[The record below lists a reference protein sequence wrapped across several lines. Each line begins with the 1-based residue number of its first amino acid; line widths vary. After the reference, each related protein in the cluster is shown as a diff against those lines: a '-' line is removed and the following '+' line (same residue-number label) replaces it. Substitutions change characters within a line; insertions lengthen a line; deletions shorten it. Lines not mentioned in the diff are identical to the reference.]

1 MTAVPMLQFDV
12 QASGI
17 AAEVAIVDLACDAA
31 PALPPTAIVIGVDRA
46 GAMPMVNAAD
56 FDLLLTAAP
65 LPTRDWIA
73 VNAAE
78 IDSML
83 EHLCA
88 QVNAFGL
95 PAAVLAQVLRIG
107 DGLPA
112 TQALLLESFAYSALL
127 GGQSFRD
134 WLLRRGPRAMPSPG
148 TRVRCTRE
156 GAILTITLAHSSRR
170 NAIDACMR
178 DELVEHLAFAC
189 DDPTL
194 PAVHLRADGADF
206 CAGGDL
212 AEFGESSDLV
222 RAHAIRTLR
231 SPARLM
237 HSLAARTTAF
247 LHGACVG
254 AGIEIPAAAGRVIAT
269 PETRFWLP
277 ELKMGLMPGA
287 GGTVTI
293 ARRIGRRRMFFWA
306 LTGRQIDA
314 RTALEW
320 GLVDEVRPVDAVRT
334 VDDLRGHG

>member
-1 MTAVPMLQFDV
+1 MTALPVLQFDV

-17 AAEVAIVDLACDAA
+17 VARVVIVDLACDAI
-31 PALPPTAIVIGVDRA
+31 PQALSPTAITIGVDRA
-46 GAMPMVNAAD
+46 GAMPVVNAAD
-56 FDLLLTAAP
+56 FDLLLTVAP
-65 LPTRDWIA
+65 QPTRDWIA

-88 QVNAFGL
+88 QVRRFGL
-95 PAAVLAQVLRIG
+95 PAAVLAQVLRTGG
-107 DGLPA
+107 DLDVA
-112 TQALLLESFAYSALL
+112 EALLLESFAYSTLL
-127 GGQSFRD
+127 GGQDFRD
-134 WLLRRGPRAMPSPG
+134 WLLEHPPREMPSPG

-156 GAILTITLAHSSRR
+156 GEILTITLSHPSRR

-178 DELVEHLAFAC
+178 DELVEHLVFAC

-194 PAVHLRADGADF
+194 PAVQLRADGADF
-206 CAGGDL
+206 SSGGDL
-212 AEFGESSDLV
+212 AEFGRSTDLV
-222 RAHAIRTLR
+222 LAHAIRTLR

-237 HSLAARTTAF
+237 HCLAARTTAF

-254 AGIEIPAAAGRVIAT
+254 AGIEIPAAAGHVVAA
-269 PETRFWLP
+269 PQTRFWLP
-277 ELKMGLMPGA
+277 ELEMGLMPGA

-293 ARRIGRRRMFFWA
+293 ARRIGRQRMLLWA

-320 GLVDEVRPVDAVRT
+320 GLVDEVRDSE
-334 VDDLRGHG
+334 

>member
-1 MTAVPMLQFDV
+1 MTAVAMLQFDV

-17 AAEVAIVDLACDAA
+17 AAEVAIVDLACDAP
-31 PALPPTAIVIGVDRA
+31 PAALSPTAIVIGVDRA
-46 GAMPMVNAAD
+46 GAMPMLNAAD
-56 FDLLLTAAP
+56 FDLLLTVAP
-65 LPTRDWIA
+65 QPTHDWIA

-88 QVNAFGL
+88 QVRGFGL

-107 DGLPA
+107 SGLPVPE
-112 TQALLLESFAYSALL
+112 ALLLESFAYSALL
-127 GGQSFRD
+127 GGQAFRD
-134 WLLRRGPRAMPSPG
+134 WLLKRAPRAMPSPG

-156 GAILTITLAHSSRR
+156 GEILTITLAHPSRR

-206 CAGGDL
+206 SAGGEL
-212 AEFGESSDLV
+212 AEFGESTDLV

-231 SPARLM
+231 SPALLM

-254 AGIEIPAAAGRVIAT
+254 AGIEIPAAAGHVVAT
-269 PETRFWLP
+269 PDTRFWLP
-277 ELKMGLMPGA
+277 ELQMGLMPGA

-293 ARRIGRRRMFFWA
+293 ARRIGRRRMLLWA

-314 RTALEW
+314 RTALQW
-320 GLVDEVRPVDAVRT
+320 RLVDEVRPVDEVR
-334 VDDLRGHG
+334 GYG